1 MQRYPVREMKM
12 TRLDILGSVRNDWP
26 QPALME
32 KLSLTLANT
41 VALLIIL
48 CLSPLKAQSPD
59 VPDWQTAA
67 GGKLAFEVASVKP
80 DSGPFRPPKFPLD
93 NGNAYT
99 PSLLQQTF
107 AIAQNRHAPSG
118 LVRETRR
125 CFARRKY
132 RDQFATG
139 FYTPAHPVA

>member
-1 MQRYPVREMKM
+1 MQLYPVREM
-12 TRLDILGSVRNDWP
+12 TPFDIIGSVRDDWQ

-80 DSGPFRPPKFPLD
+80 DSGPV
-93 NGNAYT
+93 NAEC
-99 PSLLQQTF
+99 
-107 AIAQNRHAPSG
+107 A
-118 LVRETRR
+118 
-125 CFARRKY
+125 
-132 RDQFATG
+132 
-139 FYTPAHPVA
+139 